1 MPHDPIT
8 ANRIKFL
15 CESILLKPSYKVL
28 TAPNNYVRNIQLQ
41 KWDLDSLNTEFK
53 VFETEL
59 FVYGILPTKAF
70 FYLQPDG
77 RVALSGYEHFAFK
90 MLRPDG
96 SWYSQE
102 PEN

>member
-8 ANRIKFL
+8 ANRIHYL
-15 CESILLKPSYKVL
+15 CESIMIKPSYRIL
-28 TAPNNYVRNIQLQ
+28 SAPTNFIRNVQLNP
-41 KWDLDSLNTEFK
+41 WDLDILYKEFK
-53 VFETEL
+53 VLETEL
-59 FVYGILPTKAF
+59 FVYGFLPTKASF
-70 FYLQPDG
+70 FLQPDG

-102 PEN
+102 PE